1 MCEGGPRVEWIGGS
15 MGESALSTG
24 AGIAT
29 TRVVV
34 VESNHNSQALSVAAD
49 LLSSAGFAVER
60 RESLPPDEEATF
72 DLILRDADRSVG
84 AVSSTDV
91 HIGRLLIDG
100 VRKQVLVDGDRVLM
114 SAREYVLLRHLAS
127 HPDVVFS
134 RPELLRAVWGSTWRT
149 EGSVTEYVRRLRVL
163 LEPTGIGECIVTR
176 KGFGYSFDAE
186 AAMRPAG

>member
-1 MCEGGPRVEWIGGS
+1 
-15 MGESALSTG
+15 MGESARSNG
-24 AGIAT
+24 SENAT

-34 VESNHNSQALSVAAD
+34 VESNHNSRALSVAAD

-60 RESLPPDEEATF
+60 RESLPPEEAATF
-72 DLILRDADRSVG
+72 DLVLRDTGPSVV
-84 AVSSTDV
+84 AVSSTEVD
-91 HIGRLLIDG
+91 IGRLFIDG
-100 VRKQVLVDGDRVLM
+100 VRKQVLVDGNRVLM

-134 RPELLRAVWGSTWRT
+134 RPELLRAVWGSSWRT

-186 AAMRPAG
+186 AARLPAG